1 MIKGWGRVMSSDR
14 EDVDHRSGSVK
25 VSRRKFLGV
34 STAAAVGGIVAGVVV
49 GAVGG
54 YLAGQSAAPAKT
66 VTATETK
73 TVTITQTMPQ
83 TITQT
88 VTQTVVRTVS
98 QTETTTQT
106 PITTTKPPV
115 VGKPGG
121 TFIIGVEKDEP
132 SLDPLF
138 AQAGV
143 AADTVQNAIYE
154 TLVVYDFQMKE
165 IVPRLAESYE
175 QVDDL
180 TYVFKIRQGVKFHD
194 GTPLDANAVK
204 KSFDRIL
211 TIQSPRQ
218 SQLDMVARVE
228 VVDNYTVRFV
238 LKYPTPNFLPNLT
251 WGTGV
256 VSPTAVEKYGKDY
269 GTASAV
275 GSGPF
280 KFVEWVKG
288 DHILLER
295 NNDYW
300 GTKPYLDKVLI
311 RIIPEASVRALELE
325 RGGIHAA
332 QLSPSDATRLKSSK
346 NVNVLVGPA
355 PRVIMLSINMN
366 ASTQGTPALLDKRV
380 RQAISYAI
388 NRQALVDT
396 VEEGYAIVGVGIV
409 SPALGAF
416 WNPSLQVYPPT
427 GDIAKAKAL
436 LAQAGYPNGFE
447 TTLLNF
453 FPWGLPVA
461 TVLQSQ
467 LDKIGIKLKI
477 NNMEFGAGATVMLVD
492 RKYDIALHDWAG
504 TGSPTPYGVMG
515 AFYDP
520 TQIGAWQWN
529 LENVQDPIMTFLVQE
544 MAIQTD
550 LAAQKGL
557 SDAAQRRAIDEAW
570 GIFLYYPNRIHAVT
584 TTVQGYQLH
593 PHPWY
598 GFVLAMDALGVN
610 VWLQQQ

>member
-1 MIKGWGRVMSSDR
+1 MSTT
-14 EDVDHRSGSVK
+14 RS
-25 VSRRKFLGV
+25 VSKT
-34 STAAAVGGIVAGVVV
+34 SIAALVIVIIVIA
-49 GAVGG
+49 A
-54 YLAGQSAAPAKT
+54 SAAYVTQLQPATTIT
-66 VTATETK
+66 VTSTITQ
-73 TVTITQTMPQ
+73 TITQTMPQ
-83 TITQT
+83 TITRT
-88 VTQTVVRTVS
+88 VTQTVERTVT

-106 PITTTKPPV
+106 PITKPPV

-143 AADTVQNAIYE
+143 ATDTVQNAVYE
-154 TLVVYDFQMKE
+154 TLVVFDFDMKK
-165 IVPRLAESYE
+165 ILPRLAESYE
-175 QVDDL
+175 QIDDV

-194 GTPLDANAVK
+194 GTPLDAYAVK

-211 TIQSPRQ
+211 TTQSPRQ
-218 SQLDMVARVE
+218 SQLEMVERVE
-228 VVDNYTVRFV
+228 VVDNYTVKFI
-238 LKYPTPNFLPNLT
+238 LKHPSPDFLPSLA
-251 WGTGV
+251 WGTGI
-256 VSPTAVEKYGKDY
+256 VSPTAVEKYGKDF
-269 GTASAV
+269 GTAAAV
-275 GSGPF
+275 GTGPF

-295 NNDYW
+295 NDEYW

-332 QLSPSDATRLKSSK
+332 QLSPSDATRLKDSK
-346 NVNVLVGPA
+346 TIDIIVGPA

-366 ASTQGTPALLDKRV
+366 STTQSTPALLDKRV

-388 NRQALVDT
+388 NRQALVDS
-396 VEEGYAIVGVGIV
+396 VEEGYAIVGVGII

-416 WNPSLQVYPPT
+416 WNPSLQLYPPT
-427 GDIAKAKAL
+427 GDIAKAKKL
-436 LAQAGYPNGFE
+436 LTEAGYPDGFE

-461 TVLQSQ
+461 TVLQNQ
-467 LDKIGIKLKI
+467 LEKVGIKLKI
-477 NNMEFGAGATVMLVD
+477 NNMEFGAGAVVMLVD

-520 TQIGAWQWN
+520 TQVGAWQWN
-529 LENVQDPIMTFLVQE
+529 LQNIQDPIMAFLVQE
-544 MAIQTD
+544 MAIQPD

-557 SDAAQRRAIDEAW
+557 SDAAQRRAIEEAW

-584 TTVQGYQLH
+584 TAVQGYQLH

-598 GFVLAMDALGVN
+598 GFVLAMDVLGVN
-610 VWLQQQ
+610 VWLQQ

>member
-1 MIKGWGRVMSSDR
+1 MSTT
-14 EDVDHRSGSVK
+14 RS
-25 VSRRKFLGV
+25 VSKTSIAALIIV
-34 STAAAVGGIVAGVVV
+34 IIVIAASAAYVTQIQPTTITVTSTAER
-49 GAVGG
+49 
-54 YLAGQSAAPAKT
+54 T
-66 VTATETK
+66 VTQ
-73 TVTITQTMPQ
+73 I
-83 TITQT
+83 QT
-88 VTQTVVRTVS
+88 VTRTTTII
-98 QTETTTQT
+98 QTETTTQP
-106 PITTTKPPV
+106 PITTTTPPAP
-115 VGKPGG
+115 GKPGG
-121 TFIIGVEKDEP
+121 TFVIGVEKDEP

-143 AADTVQNAIYE
+143 ASDTVQNAVYE
-154 TLVVYDFQMKE
+154 TLVVYDFAMKQ
-165 IVPRLAESYE
+165 IVPHLAESYE
-175 QVDDL
+175 QIDDV
-180 TYVFKIRQGVKFHD
+180 TYVFKIRRGVKFHD

-218 SQLDMVARVE
+218 SQLEMVERVE
-228 VVDNYTVRFV
+228 VVDNYTVKFI

-269 GTASAV
+269 GTAAAV
-275 GSGPF
+275 GTGPF

-295 NNDYW
+295 NPDYW

-332 QLSPSDATRLKSSK
+332 QLSPSDATRLKESK
-346 NVNVLVGPA
+346 NIKVLVGPA

-380 RQAISYAI
+380 RQAISYAVD
-388 NRQALVDT
+388 RQALVNS
-396 VEEGYAIVGVGIV
+396 VEEGYATIGVGII
-409 SPALGAF
+409 SPAIGAF
-416 WNPSLQVYPPT
+416 WNPALQKYPPT
-427 GDIAKAKAL
+427 ADIAKAKEL

-461 TVLQSQ
+461 TVLQAQ
-467 LDKIGIKLKI
+467 LDKVGIKLKI
-477 NNMEFGAGATVMLVD
+477 NNMEFGAGAVVMLVD

-520 TQIGAWQWN
+520 TQVGAWQWN
-529 LENVQDPIMTFLVQE
+529 LQNVQDPIMAFLVNE

-557 SDAAQRRAIDEAW
+557 SDAAQRRAIEEAW

-584 TTVQGYQLH
+584 TSVQGYTLH

-598 GFVLAMDALGVN
+598 GFVLAMDALNVN
-610 VWLQQQ
+610 VWLQQ

>member
-1 MIKGWGRVMSSDR
+1 MSTT
-14 EDVDHRSGSVK
+14 HSVSK
-25 VSRRKFLGV
+25 TSIAALIIVIIVIAASAAYVTQIQPTTITLT
-34 STAAAVGGIVAGVVV
+34 STAERTVTQTITTTV
-49 GAVGG
+49 GAG
-54 YLAGQSAAPAKT
+54 ST
-66 VTATETK
+66 VTQ
-73 TVTITQTMPQ
+73 TVPQ

-88 VTQTVVRTVS
+88 VTRTATIT
-98 QTETTTQT
+98 QTETTTQ
-106 PITTTKPPV
+106 PPVTTTTPTAP
-115 VGKPGG
+115 GKPGG

-138 AQAGV
+138 TQAGV

-154 TLVVYDFQMKE
+154 TLVVYDFAMKK

-175 QVDDL
+175 QIDDV
-180 TYVFKIRQGVKFHD
+180 TYIFKIRKGVSFHD
-194 GTPLDANAVK
+194 GTPLNANAVK

-211 TIQSPRQ
+211 TTQSPRQ
-218 SQLDMVARVE
+218 SQLDMVKEVE
-228 VVDNYTVRFV
+228 VVDDYTVKFI

-269 GTASAV
+269 GTAAAV
-275 GSGPF
+275 GTGPF

-295 NNDYW
+295 NNAYW

-332 QLSPSDATRLKSSK
+332 QLSPSDATRLKGSK
-346 NVNVLVGPA
+346 TVNVQVGPA

-366 ASTQGTPALLDKRV
+366 ASTQETKALLDKRV
-380 RQAISYAI
+380 RQAISYAVD
-388 NRQALVDT
+388 RQALVNS
-396 VEEGYAIVGVGIV
+396 VEEGYAIIGVGIV
-409 SPALGAF
+409 SPAIGAF

-427 GDIAKAKAL
+427 ANIAKAKEL

-461 TVLQSQ
+461 TVLQAQ
-467 LDKIGIKLKI
+467 LDKVGIKLKI

-520 TQIGAWQWN
+520 TQVGAWQWN
-529 LENVQDPIMTFLVQE
+529 LQNVQDPIMAFLVNE

-570 GIFLYYPNRIHAVT
+570 GVFLYYPNRIHAVT
-584 TTVQGYQLH
+584 TAVQGYNLH

-598 GFVLAMDALGVN
+598 GFVLAMDALNVN
-610 VWLQQQ
+610 VWLQQ